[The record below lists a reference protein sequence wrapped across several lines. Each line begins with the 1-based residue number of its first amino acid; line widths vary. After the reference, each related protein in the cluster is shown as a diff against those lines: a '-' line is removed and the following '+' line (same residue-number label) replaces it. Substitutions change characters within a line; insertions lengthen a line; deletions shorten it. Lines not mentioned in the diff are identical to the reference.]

1 MRHAILVIASVLLNM
16 TGELWFSTFVFFW
29 IRDEAAG
36 DGSKWAQDWEGLAG
50 QKDGR
55 LTDGDGAAPA
65 TVAY

>member
-1 MRHAILVIASVLLNM
+1 MV
-16 TGELWFSTFVFFW
+16 FQFCYVFFW
-29 IRDEAAG
+29 IRDKAAG

-55 LTDGDGAAPA
+55 LTDGDGVAPA